1 MATKE
6 YYSCC
11 GKSICGGCV
20 DSFRK
25 SGNDGKCPF
34 CNADTMG
41 KTDEERVDELM
52 NRVEANDA
60 GAMTILGS
68 HNYHGKLGLLRDQ
81 ERAMELWTRAA
92 ELGSSQAHFQLGTQ
106 YDAEGNSKKKKF
118 HNEAAA
124 MAGNESARY
133 NLGLMEYNSGNMEQA
148 VKHFRIAASAGCFRA
163 MYALLIAFNQSIVSR
178 DEINSTLTA
187 YNNSCAEMRSEARD
201 AAIRVYIASI
211 GAR

>member
-1 MATKE
+1 MPILQCR
-6 YYSCC
+6 YN
-11 GKSICGGCV
+11 GQ
-20 DSFRK
+20 
-25 SGNDGKCPF
+25 N
-34 CNADTMG
+34 N
-41 KTDEERVDELM
+41 EERVDELM

-124 MAGNESARY
+124 MAGHEGARY
-133 NLGLMEYNSGNMEQA
+133 NLGLMELKSGKYERA
-148 VKHFRIAASAGCFRA
+148 VKHLTIAASAGDYGTMNCLR
-163 MYALLIAFNQSIVSR
+163 
-178 DEINSTLTA
+178 
-187 YNNSCAEMRSEARD
+187 
-201 AAIRVYIASI
+201 
-211 GAR
+211 